1 MKHRRH
7 RFLALILIICLLM
20 TTGCGT
26 FQTPIS
32 DGVNE
37 SSVCLVREDWAD
49 DVKSSLNEL
58 MATYGKGGTAPADS
72 PYAVFDFDNTWT
84 NSGAKSVLFFNRAS
98 WILY

>member
-1 MKHRRH
+1 
-7 RFLALILIICLLM
+7 
-20 TTGCGT
+20 
-26 FQTPIS
+26 
-32 DGVNE
+32 VNE

-58 MATYGKGGTAPADS
+58 MATYGKDGTAPADS

>member
-58 MATYGKGGTAPADS
+58 MATYGKDGTAPADS